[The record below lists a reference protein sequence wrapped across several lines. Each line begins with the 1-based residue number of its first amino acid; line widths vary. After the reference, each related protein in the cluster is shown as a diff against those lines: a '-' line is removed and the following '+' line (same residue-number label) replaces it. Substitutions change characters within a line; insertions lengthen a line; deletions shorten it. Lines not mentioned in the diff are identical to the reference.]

1 MTLYTV
7 QPGDTLYSIG
17 ADFGTPPA
25 LLAENNGLEP
35 ETPLVVG
42 QALVVLIPAET
53 TTVQPGETIYAIA
66 RRAGLSVIQLYRNN
80 PGLNGLP
87 AVQPGQTLVLRYTDQ
102 PTAPLD
108 VNAYAYPF
116 ISGGLL
122 RQTLPYLTY
131 ITPFTY
137 GFTPAGELV
146 PLNDQPIID
155 LALEYGVTPWMHLST
170 LTPDGVFSSALGLQL
185 LADQAAQAV
194 LIENVLDNMQAK
206 NYQGLDVDFEFIGA
220 EGAAA
225 YAAFIARLRAR
236 LSPLGYEVLV
246 ALAPKVSADQPG
258 TLYEGHD
265 YAALGAAADGV
276 LLMTYEWGYTY
287 GPPLAVAPIPSV
299 RRVLDYAVT
308 EIPRE
313 KIFMGIPSYGYD
325 WLLPY
330 ERGVT
335 RAQSLSNV
343 EAVTLARRY
352 GAEIQYD
359 QQAQAPWFRYTAP
372 DGRAHEVWFEDA
384 RSIEAKLALI
394 REYGFRGAGYWNLD
408 RPFPQNWSLL
418 NSQYAVRY

>member
-17 ADFGTPPA
+17 ADFGTSPA

-308 EIPRE
+308 EILRE

-325 WLLPY
+325 WPLPY

-352 GAEIQYD
+352 GAEILYD

>member
-17 ADFGTPPA
+17 ADFGTSPA

-194 LIENVLDNMQAK
+194 LIQNVLDNMQAK

-325 WLLPY
+325 WPLPY

-352 GAEIQYD
+352 GAEILYD

>member
-17 ADFGTPPA
+17 ADFGTSPA

-102 PTAPLD
+102 PTASLD

-194 LIENVLDNMQAK
+194 LIQNVLDNMQAK

-325 WLLPY
+325 WPLPY

-352 GAEIQYD
+352 GAEILYD

>member
-1 MTLYTV
+1 M
-7 QPGDTLYSIG
+7 
-17 ADFGTPPA
+17 
-25 LLAENNGLEP
+25 
-35 ETPLVVG
+35 
-42 QALVVLIPAET
+42 
-53 TTVQPGETIYAIA
+53 
-66 RRAGLSVIQLYRNN
+66 
-80 PGLNGLP
+80 
-87 AVQPGQTLVLRYTDQ
+87 LVLRYTDQ

-308 EIPRE
+308 EILRE

-325 WLLPY
+325 WPLPY

-352 GAEIQYD
+352 GAEILYD

>member
-17 ADFGTPPA
+17 ADFGTSPA

-325 WLLPY
+325 WPLPY

-352 GAEIQYD
+352 GAEILYD

>member
-17 ADFGTPPA
+17 ADFGTSPA

-194 LIENVLDNMQAK
+194 LIQNVLDNMQAK

-325 WLLPY
+325 WPLPY

-352 GAEIQYD
+352 GAEILYD

-372 DGRAHEVWFEDA
+372 DGRAHEVWFEDV